1 MQRLKYQPLLT
12 GTASIQ
18 MLAVLPSRRLS
29 TGLKAN
35 LIYVDLDHLDQAPF
49 AFYEALSYTWGDPD
63 LPRASCKL
71 NGHEHVVTVNLESAL
86 KKLRGRTRKRYLWVD
101 ALCINQD
108 DVVERAS
115 QVQIMRRIYESAEQ
129 VLVWLGG
136 DADESA
142 DAIRLMKRFTNADCP
157 DDYVERSLVDKED
170 LAQWKAVAKLF
181 DREWF
186 RRVWVRQ
193 EVAVAKEIMV
203 MCGKER
209 IKWDTLILACDIL
222 TSPEI
227 SVGFKKVA
235 MMVSNRGTGAIST
248 ESIELFRETWAKDRG
263 LDLGMLLVHA
273 RGVDASDTRDRVYG
287 LLGISDIADKL
298 EVDYTISS
306 QEVFKRA
313 MITLL
318 NHQQDL
324 NPLSGCQW
332 SDAVTGLPSW
342 VINPNDDFEAMVLGV
357 RDKSEHLYHTSGKE
371 SACFDFFEPGGLLRA
386 RGFLFD
392 TVHTVGG
399 GLVDDDSSELR
410 QCLDY
415 WLQLAQK
422 TAALRSVRPSDDEL
436 MQEFCRT
443 LIADQDDRGDRA
455 TTAFCRPHFDGETLT
470 TLPGKLAEVIEKETA
485 GFSPRVEDV
494 CAGRIMLGT
503 SKGYIGV
510 TGKACKSK
518 DVICILLGA
527 GVPFIVRSRGPE
539 YVLIGEACTYCP
551 ITSQNGVPFELAH
564 KITQISTAS
573 WTARL

>member
-1 MQRLKYQPLLT
+1 MQRLKYQPLPT
-12 GTASIQ
+12 GTASVRI
-18 MLAVLPSRRLS
+18 LAILPSKRPSSRI
-29 TGLKAN
+29 KAN
-35 LIYVDLDHLDQAPF
+35 LIHVDLDHLDQASF
-49 AFYEALSYTWGDPD
+49 AFYEALSYTWGDPS
-63 LPRASCKL
+63 LPRAPCKL
-71 NGHEHVVTVNLESAL
+71 NGHEHAVTVNLELAL

-108 DVVERAS
+108 DVIERAL

-136 DADESA
+136 DADNSA
-142 DAIRLMKRFTNADCP
+142 DAIRLMDRFTDADCP
-157 DDYVERSLVDKED
+157 DDYVERSILDNKD

-209 IKWDTLILACDIL
+209 IKWNTLSLACDIL

-227 SVGFKKVA
+227 GVDFDNVA
-235 MMVSNRGTGAIST
+235 RMVSNRGPGARWAVT
-248 ESIELFRETWAKDRG
+248 IEMFREAWAKDRG
-263 LDLGMLLVHA
+263 LNLEMLLLHG
-273 RGVDASDTRDRVYG
+273 RGADASDARDRVYG
-287 LLGISDIADKL
+287 LLGLSDIADKL
-298 EVDYTISS
+298 KVDYTVSS
-306 QEVFKRA
+306 QEVFKSA

-324 NPLSGCQW
+324 DPLSGCQW
-332 SDAVTGLPSW
+332 RGGVTGLPSW
-342 VINPNDDFEAMVLGV
+342 VINLNEDFETMVL
-357 RDKSEHLYHTSGKE
+357 RPKEHGEQLYHTSGEE
-371 SACFDFFEPGGLLRA
+371 SACFNFFEHGGLLRA

-399 GLVDDDSSELR
+399 NFALDNLGELR
-410 QCLDY
+410 QCFED

-422 TAALRSVRPSDDEL
+422 TAALRSSGVADNEL

-443 LIADQDDRGDRA
+443 LVADQDDRGDRA
-455 TTAFCRPHFDGETLT
+455 TTAFCKPYFDGETLT
-470 TLPGKLAEVIEKETA
+470 TLPAKLAKVFDEESI
-485 GFSPRVEDV
+485 GLSPRVSEV
-494 CAGRIMLGT
+494 CSGRFMIGT

-510 TGKACKSK
+510 TGNACKPN

-539 YVLIGEACTYCP
+539 YILIGEACAYRP
-551 ITSQNGVPFELAH
+551 IMGGPLS
-564 KITQISTAS
+564 
-573 WTARL
+573 